1 MYIRVSIANW
11 WHGWRVFYTWENE
24 SVMCMYSK
32 QCAYMYF
39 NAFGSL
45 TIITVHPSLKRTVYL
60 ILSFVLFLILISLC
74 LADWR
79 HGWCV
84 FCMCENEGD
93 ARIKPQTQ
101 HYTHTLSPILSQFE
115 KIQSVCQLSA
125 IVWMIMEFGPQRW
138 QWSAGFKE
146 DTQFFNRIC
155 RNRQIPLGK
164 MEHYR
169 ALYTWYQVS
178 NLMVHLRCS
187 DGQERHVWKKKTYT
201 HTQVQWWPGWDPRF
215 AQNRFKAF
223 STQFCTLHLWR
234 SKHDS

>member
-1 MYIRVSIANW
+1 MFRPSEMKGAELSAKSFETILSEARVPPGSSLHLCMCVCVCCFFSNMSLLAIRAP
-11 WHGWRVFYTWENE
+11 Y
-24 SVMCMYSK
+24 
-32 QCAYMYF
+32 
-39 NAFGSL
+39 
-45 TIITVHPSLKRTVYL
+45 TVYL

-93 ARIKPQTQ
+93 ARIKPQAQ

-125 IVWMIMEFGPQRW
+125 IVWVIMELGPQRW

-178 NLMVHLRCS
+178 NLMVHLVS
-187 DGQERHVWKKKTYT
+187 KTDGQ
-201 HTQVQWWPGWDPRF
+201 
-215 AQNRFKAF
+215 
-223 STQFCTLHLWR
+223 LW
-234 SKHDS
+234 